1 VKQSKDITMS
11 FVAKA
16 RRIPLSPYKVRPLVD
31 VIRGKNVQYALA
43 WLATYPAKKA
53 SPLRKMVASAAANA
67 KHLRNIEASDLFIKE
82 IRVDQG
88 PMHRYYKA
96 GAMGRSNIY
105 RKRFCHMEVVLEQ
118 TTEKVV

>member
-1 VKQSKDITMS
+1 MS

-16 RRIPLSPYKVRPLVD
+16 RGLPLSPYKMRPLID

-43 WLATYPAKKA
+43 WLATYPAKRA
-53 SPLRKMVASAAANA
+53 MPISKMVASAAANA
-67 KHLRNIEASDLFIKE
+67 KSLRNIEAVDLFIKE

-88 PMHRYYKA
+88 PMTRYYKP
-96 GAMGRSNIY
+96 GAMGRSGIY